1 MGDYSNNIITLD
13 GKTPRIDASAFIAH
27 NAVIIG
33 DVTIGPGS
41 GIWYNAVLRGDLAE
55 LRIGAETNI
64 QDGTVIHVDSR
75 TQPTLIGDNVT
86 VGHMA
91 LIHAATLEDGCLV
104 GMKSVVM
111 DEAVVGKGAVVA
123 AGAVVTPGKRVG
135 AGELWAGTPAKYLRP
150 VSDSDRE
157 LMNYILPTYR
167 DLADKYIDHG
177 LDLRA
182 MARDEDA

>member
-1 MGDYSNNIITLD
+1 MTDYSRNIITLD
-13 GKTPRIDASAFIAH
+13 GKTPRIDPSAFIAH

-33 DVTIGPGS
+33 DVVIGPGS

-75 TQPTLIGDNVT
+75 TQSTFIGDNVT

-91 LIHAATLEDGCLV
+91 LIHAATLKDNCLV
-104 GMKSVVM
+104 GMKAVVM
-111 DEAVVGKGAVVA
+111 DEAEVGEGAVVA
-123 AGAVVTPGKRVG
+123 AGAVVTPGKRIG
-135 AGELWAGTPAKYLRP
+135 PGELWAGTPAKYLRP
-150 VSDSDRE
+150 VSDSDRA

-167 DLADKYIDHG
+167 TLADRYIAHG

-182 MARDEDA
+182 LAGDDDA